1 MGGNRPDR
9 EPGLADEGTLAHWFH
24 GLPSV
29 AADIACD
36 GERHRITWRR
46 GRLILEDH
54 DALAEQSL
62 TALGARPPLCVEL
75 LDAWRTRRDIELL
88 HELLLGEN
96 TLSPAELAMRKS
108 RHESE
113 VESAKRMPHHT
124 MARHGSRPGGARK
137 VGLAERQA
145 AERLDT
151 EKQAWAATLT
161 EALPPELRK
170 PLALSMI
177 VNLER
182 HWHRDD
188 FRARHQRQVESV
200 LTALAAPL
208 LEQSTQG
215 QRRKGKRPRGIVT
228 EAALLA
234 PGEEARCE
242 VWDDRRHAH
251 ATVSLPLAWF
261 IDVWARGIAVVDGY
275 FVLAVELAS
284 PDGKELRVR
293 AVRLRRWS
301 WRRWRSIETSLV
313 LTRRGHGDWQLG
325 WA

>member
-1 MGGNRPDR
+1 MGGGGQDR
-9 EPGLADEGTLAHWFH
+9 EPDLDGEGTLPHWFH

-29 AADIACD
+29 AADVACD
-36 GERHRITWRR
+36 GERHRIRWRR

-75 LDAWRTRRDIELL
+75 LETWRTRRDVELL

-108 RHESE
+108 RHEAE
-113 VESAKRMPHHT
+113 VESARRMPYRT
-124 MARHGSRPGGARK
+124 MAHHGSRPGGTRK
-137 VGLAERQA
+137 VRLVERQVV
-145 AERLDT
+145 ERLDT
-151 EKQAWAATLT
+151 EKEVWAATLT

-182 HWHRDD
+182 HWHKDE
-188 FRARHQRQVESV
+188 FRARYQRKVEAV
-200 LTALAAPL
+200 LATLAAPL
-208 LEQSTQG
+208 LEQSTRG
-215 QRRKGKRPRGIVT
+215 GRRKSKRPRGFVT

-234 PGEEARCE
+234 PGERPRCD
-242 VWDDRRHAH
+242 VWDDRRVVH

-275 FVLAVELAS
+275 FVLAVELVS
-284 PDGKELRVR
+284 PDGMQLRVR
-293 AVRLRRWS
+293 GVRLRRWS
-301 WRRWRSIETSLV
+301 WRRWRSFETSLL